1 MIIYLS
7 FPTYLNTS
15 DVLLFLENKRGK
27 RDFFGDSI
35 KKGVNMTIG
44 IPLNFKKKN
53 ANRQLG
59 DFFITATDTEE
70 CSEEAMDESQLN
82 YIN

>member
-1 MIIYLS
+1 M
-7 FPTYLNTS
+7 
-15 DVLLFLENKRGK
+15 
-27 RDFFGDSI
+27 
-35 KKGVNMTIG
+35 MIG

-59 DFFITATDTEE
+59 DFFITTTETEE
-70 CSEEAMDESQLN
+70 CSEEEAMDESQLN

>member
-1 MIIYLS
+1 MA
-7 FPTYLNTS
+7 
-15 DVLLFLENKRGK
+15 
-27 RDFFGDSI
+27 
-35 KKGVNMTIG
+35 IG

-59 DFFITATDTEE
+59 DFFITTAETEE
-70 CSEEAMDESQLN
+70 CNEDEAVDESQLN